1 MENKQAVAV
10 AVGVGA
16 VGTLLAYVGYSVYNS
31 NKDTDNL
38 VSKKSWWKTVWRKDQ
53 ENNVLY
59 NDISKE
65 NDNQENIKLQALRKS
80 SAWGKFWANTHSEM
94 KDEDE
99 DKSNKGD

>member
-1 MENKQAVAV
+1 M
-10 AVGVGA
+10 
-16 VGTLLAYVGYSVYNS
+16 GTLLAYVGYSVYNS

-38 VSKKSWWKTVWRKDQ
+38 VSKKVGGKQFGEKTK

-65 NDNQENIKLQALRKS
+65 NDNKNIKLQALRKS